1 MRWRDFRG
9 RNARRGMGRNPGPKS
24 WSFKGDQ
31 IEKIDGGDIGKNR
44 DYVRSAYSEADRS
57 DEGG

>member
-1 MRWRDFRG
+1 
-9 RNARRGMGRNPGPKS
+9 MGRNPGPKS
-24 WSFKGDQ
+24 WSSKGDQ

-44 DYVRSAYSEADRS
+44 DYGRSTYSEADRS